1 LKMMAEKHIYLVPT
15 DGTLQTLEDMT
26 FGTRQPSAE
35 ERSNVAKEVKPLM
48 EQQRERLKRAMKMG
62 VPIAAGSDMCVKIYG
77 KNRGQAS
84 VLVYEAY
91 AESGMKP
98 MDIIYAATRN
108 AADLLG
114 MQNEVGT
121 LETGKLADII
131 AVPGNPLQDIR
142 ALEHPGF
149 VMKGGTVVVN
159 NKQGK

>member
-1 LKMMAEKHIYLVPT
+1 
-15 DGTLQTLEDMT
+15 
-26 FGTRQPSAE
+26 
-35 ERSNVAKEVKPLM
+35 
-48 EQQRERLKRAMKMG
+48 
-62 VPIAAGSDMCVKIYG
+62 
-77 KNRGQAS
+77 
-84 VLVYEAY
+84 
-91 AESGMKP
+91 